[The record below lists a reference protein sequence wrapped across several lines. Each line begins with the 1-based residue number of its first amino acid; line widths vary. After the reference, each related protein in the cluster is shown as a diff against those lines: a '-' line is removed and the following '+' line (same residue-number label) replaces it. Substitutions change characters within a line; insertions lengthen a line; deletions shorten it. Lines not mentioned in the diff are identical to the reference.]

1 MGQPG
6 LRACFAVWAIVCLA
20 ASPPAW
26 AADPAPI
33 SLVQDGNWVA
43 NYDDESC
50 QLLGKFGT
58 GKLAIVAIFTRY
70 EPTDSFHLSL
80 QGESLE
86 LRGNRALVKLAFG
99 TEQTKREEL
108 ATLGKLAAK
117 PLMVFGP
124 QRFDGWRQPPGRD
137 VQKPPAVTPAQEA
150 AVSHLTLRLGG
161 NRNYRLELRSMGKP
175 MATMRHCMDGLIEH
189 WGYNPTAIA
198 ALSRLPTPINDPG
211 KWVTTNDYPSNAL
224 RTGHGGIV
232 QFRLDLDEAGKIL
245 KCHILSRTNPDEFA
259 DTSCRLLTRRARF
272 EPALDAAG
280 KPTKSFY
287 VNSVRFII
295 PG

>member
-6 LRACFAVWAIVCLA
+6 LRACFAAWAILCLA

-50 QLLGKFGT
+50 QFLGKFGT
-58 GKLAIVAIFTRY
+58 GKLAV
-70 EPTDSFHLSL
+70 
-80 QGESLE
+80 
-86 LRGNRALVKLAFG
+86 
-99 TEQTKREEL
+99 
-108 ATLGKLAAK
+108 K

-150 AVSHLTLRLGG
+150 AVSHLTLWLGG
-161 NRNYRLELRSMGKP
+161 NRNYRLEVRSMGKP